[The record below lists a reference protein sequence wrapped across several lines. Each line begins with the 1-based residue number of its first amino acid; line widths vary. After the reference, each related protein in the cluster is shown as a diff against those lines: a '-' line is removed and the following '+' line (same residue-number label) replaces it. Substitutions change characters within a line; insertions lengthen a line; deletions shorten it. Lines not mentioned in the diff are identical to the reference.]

1 MACRVALLGGTFM
14 SDFLHALQK
23 NPCMCVFLTV
33 DADFGEGWIGNSR
46 YLYQ

>member
-23 NPCMCVFLTV
+23 NPRMCVFLNV
-33 DADFGEGWIGNSR
+33 DANFGEGWIRNSR
-46 YLYQ
+46 YLNQ